1 MVKNKTNKNE
11 RAFVRIR
18 HLEQSAPPKA
28 TSGTIGWVRE
38 NLFSSPLNS
47 VLTIA
52 SLCFL
57 YLVVPP
63 FVQWAFVDAVWFGN
77 SNKDCTGYEGACWA
91 VVTARFG
98 QFVYGFYP
106 ESERWRPNL
115 VLILFVINLLPVL
128 WDRLPGRTFSAFF
141 LVSAF
146 PLVALFFIHG
156 GIGLEV
162 VPTPKWGGFML
173 NLIMAAVA
181 IIYSLPLGILLALG
195 RRSEFPIISRFCVLF
210 IEFWRGVPLITVLV
224 MASFMLPFFMPE
236 GFNFNELLR
245 ALIGLTLFS
254 SAYMAEV
261 VRGGLQAMPRG
272 QTEAARAMGL
282 TYWQSTRLIILPQAL
297 KITIPAIV
305 NTFIGLF
312 KDTSLVIVIGLFDLL
327 QVAKSSV
334 TDTNWLGLEHETYI
348 FVAIVFFVS
357 CFAMSRYSLY
367 LERKLDTNGRE

>member
-1 MVKNKTNKNE
+1 MKNKTNKNE
-11 RAFVRIR
+11 SAFVRTR
-18 HLEQSAPPKA
+18 YLEQSAPPKA
-28 TSGTIGWVRE
+28 TSGTIGWMRE
-38 NLFSSPLNS
+38 NLFASPLNA
-47 VLTIA
+47 VLTIT

-77 SNKDCTGYEGACWA
+77 SNKDCAGYEGACWA

-115 VLILFVINLLPVL
+115 VLILFVINLLPIL
-128 WDRLPGRTFSAFF
+128 WDRVPGRTFAAVF
-141 LVSAF
+141 LVSGF

-224 MASFMLPFFMPE
+224 MASFMLPFFMPD

-282 TYWQSTRLIILPQAL
+282 TYWQSIRLIILPQAL

-367 LERKLDTNGRE
+367 LERKLDTDGRE

>member
-1 MVKNKTNKNE
+1 MKNKTNKNE
-11 RAFVRIR
+11 SAFVRTR
-18 HLEQSAPPKA
+18 YLEQSAPPKA
-28 TSGTIGWVRE
+28 MSGTIGWVRE
-38 NLFSSPLNS
+38 NLFSSPLNA

-52 SLCFL
+52 SLYFL

-63 FVQWAFVDAVWFGN
+63 FVQWAVVDAVWFGS
-77 SNKDCTGYEGACWA
+77 SNKACAGYEGACWA

-128 WDRLPGRTFSAFF
+128 WDRVPGRAFSAIF
-141 LVSAF
+141 LVSGF

-195 RRSEFPIISRFCVLF
+195 RRSEFPIIRRFCVLF

-224 MASFMLPFFMPE
+224 MASFMLPFFMPD

-272 QTEAARAMGL
+272 QTEAARAIGL
-282 TYWQSTRLIILPQAL
+282 TYWQSIRLIILPQAL

-334 TDTNWLGLEHETYI
+334 TDTNWLGLEHEIYI
-348 FVAIVFFVS
+348 FVAIIFFVS

>member
-1 MVKNKTNKNE
+1 MKNKTNKNE
-11 RAFVRIR
+11 SAFVRTR
-18 HLEQSAPPKA
+18 YLEQSAPPKA
-28 TSGTIGWVRE
+28 MSGTIGWVRE
-38 NLFSSPLNS
+38 NLFSSPLNA

-52 SLCFL
+52 SLYFL

-63 FVQWAFVDAVWFGN
+63 FVQWAVVDAVWFGN
-77 SNKDCTGYEGACWA
+77 SNKACAGYEGACWA

-115 VLILFVINLLPVL
+115 VLMLFVINLLPIL
-128 WDRLPGRTFSAFF
+128 WDRVPGRTFSAIF
-141 LVSAF
+141 LVSGF

-224 MASFMLPFFMPE
+224 MASFMLPFFMPD

-282 TYWQSTRLIILPQAL
+282 TYWQSIRLIILPQAL

-334 TDTNWLGLEHETYI
+334 TDTNWLGLEHEIYI

>member
-1 MVKNKTNKNE
+1 VKNKTNKNKS
-11 RAFVRIR
+11 AFVRTR
-18 HLEQSAPPKA
+18 YLEQSAPPKA
-28 TSGTIGWVRE
+28 TSGTLGWVRE
-38 NLFSSPLNS
+38 NLFASPLNA
-47 VLTIA
+47 VLTIT

-77 SNKDCTGYEGACWA
+77 SNKDCAGYEGACWA

-115 VLILFVINLLPVL
+115 VLILFVINLLPIL
-128 WDRLPGRTFSAFF
+128 WDRVPGRTFAAVF
-141 LVSAF
+141 LVSGF

-224 MASFMLPFFMPE
+224 MASFMLPFFMPD

-282 TYWQSTRLIILPQAL
+282 TYWQSIRLIILPQAL

>member
-1 MVKNKTNKNE
+1 
-11 RAFVRIR
+11 
-18 HLEQSAPPKA
+18 
-28 TSGTIGWVRE
+28 
-38 NLFSSPLNS
+38 
-47 VLTIA
+47 
-52 SLCFL
+52 
-57 YLVVPP
+57 
-63 FVQWAFVDAVWFGN
+63 
-77 SNKDCTGYEGACWA
+77 
-91 VVTARFG
+91 
-98 QFVYGFYP
+98 
-106 ESERWRPNL
+106 
-115 VLILFVINLLPVL
+115 
-128 WDRLPGRTFSAFF
+128 
-141 LVSAF
+141 
-146 PLVALFFIHG
+146 
-156 GIGLEV
+156 
-162 VPTPKWGGFML
+162 
-173 NLIMAAVA
+173 
-181 IIYSLPLGILLALG
+181 
-195 RRSEFPIISRFCVLF
+195 
-210 IEFWRGVPLITVLV
+210 
-224 MASFMLPFFMPE
+224 MPD

-282 TYWQSTRLIILPQAL
+282 TYWQSMRLIILPQAL

-367 LERKLDTNGRE
+367 LERKLDTNHRE

>member
-1 MVKNKTNKNE
+1 MINQSKNSH
-11 RAFVRIR
+11 RAFVRAEY
-18 HLEQSAPPKA
+18 LPQSPPPVLAK
-28 TSGTIGWVRE
+28 GVIGWARE
-38 NLFSSPLNS
+38 NLFSSPLNAA
-47 VLTIA
+47 LTIA
-52 SLCFL
+52 SCCFL
-57 YLVVPP
+57 YLVIPP
-63 FVQWAFVDAVWFGN
+63 FFQWAILDAAWWGN
-77 SNKDCTGYEGACWA
+77 SNKDCAGYDGACWA

-106 ESERWRPNL
+106 EEERWRPNL
-115 VLILFVINLLPVL
+115 VLMLFVINLLPVL
-128 WDRLPGRTFSAFF
+128 WDKMPGRTIAALF
-141 LVSAF
+141 LVTGF
-146 PLVALFFIHG
+146 PLVALFLIFG

-181 IIYSLPLGILLALG
+181 IIYSLPIGILLALG

-224 MASFMLPFFMPE
+224 MASFMLPFFLPE

-245 ALIGLTLFS
+245 ALVGLTLFS

-261 VRGGLQAMPRG
+261 VRGGLQALPKG

-282 TYWQSTRLIILPQAL
+282 TYWQSIRLVIMPQAL

-348 FVAIVFFVS
+348 FVALVFFIA

-367 LERKLDTNGRE
+367 LERKLDTNRRD

>member
-1 MVKNKTNKNE
+1 M
-11 RAFVRIR
+11 
-18 HLEQSAPPKA
+18 
-28 TSGTIGWVRE
+28 RE
-38 NLFSSPLNS
+38 NLFSSPLNA
-47 VLTIA
+47 VLTI
-52 SLCFL
+52 SSFYLL
-57 YLVVPP
+57 YLVIPP
-63 FVQWAFVDAVWFGN
+63 FVQWAFIDAAWWGS
-77 SNKDCTGYEGACWA
+77 SNKDCAGYDGACWA

-106 ESERWRPNL
+106 EAERWRPNL
-115 VLILFVINLLPVL
+115 VLVLFAINLLPIL
-128 WDRLPGRTFSAFF
+128 WDRVPGRTLAALF
-141 LVSAF
+141 LVTGF

-156 GIGLEV
+156 GLGLEV

-224 MASFMLPFFMPE
+224 MASFILPFFMPD

-245 ALIGLTLFS
+245 ALVGLTLFS

-261 VRGGLQAMPRG
+261 VRGGLQALPKG
-272 QTEAARAMGL
+272 QTEAARAIGL
-282 TYWQSTRLIILPQAL
+282 TYWQSIRLVIMPQAL

-348 FVAIVFFVS
+348 FVALVFFVA
-357 CFAMSRYSLY
+357 CFAMSLYSLY
-367 LERKLDTNGRE
+367 LERKLDTDRRD

>member
-1 MVKNKTNKNE
+1 MKNKTNKNE
-11 RAFVRIR
+11 SAFVRTR
-18 HLEQSAPPKA
+18 YLEQSPPPKA
-28 TSGTIGWVRE
+28 TTGTIGWVRE
-38 NLFSSPLNS
+38 NLFASPLNA
-47 VLTIA
+47 VLTIT
-52 SLCFL
+52 SLYFL

-77 SNKDCTGYEGACWA
+77 SNKDCAGYEGACWA

-128 WDRLPGRTFSAFF
+128 WDRVPGRTFSAVF
-141 LVSAF
+141 LVSGF

-224 MASFMLPFFMPE
+224 MASFMLPFFMPD

-282 TYWQSTRLIILPQAL
+282 TYWQSIRLIILPQAL

>member
-1 MVKNKTNKNE
+1 MSDAMNKHD
-11 RAFVRIR
+11 RAFVRTE
-18 HLEQSAPPKA
+18 HLPQSPPPVS
-28 TSGTIGWVRE
+28 TSGIIGWARE
-38 NLFSSPLNS
+38 NLFSSPLNA

-52 SLCFL
+52 SFYFL

-63 FVQWAFVDAVWFGN
+63 FVQWAFIDAAWWGS
-77 SNKDCTGYEGACWA
+77 SNKDCAGYDGACWA

-106 ESERWRPNL
+106 EAERWRPNL
-115 VLILFVINLLPVL
+115 VLVLFAINLLPVL
-128 WDRLPGRTFSAFF
+128 WDRMPGRTLAALF
-141 LVSAF
+141 LITGF
-146 PLVALFFIHG
+146 PLIALFFIHG
-156 GIGLEV
+156 GLGLEV

-195 RRSEFPIISRFCVLF
+195 RRSEFPVISRFCVLF

-224 MASFMLPFFMPE
+224 MASFILPFFMPD

-245 ALIGLTLFS
+245 ALVGLTLFS

-261 VRGGLQAMPRG
+261 VRGGLQALPKG

-282 TYWQSTRLIILPQAL
+282 TYWQSIRLIIMPQAL

-348 FVAIVFFVS
+348 FVALVFFIA

-367 LERKLDTNGRE
+367 LERKLDTDHRD

>member
-1 MVKNKTNKNE
+1 MKNKTNKNE
-11 RAFVRIR
+11 SAFVRTR
-18 HLEQSAPPKA
+18 YLEQSAPPKA
-28 TSGTIGWVRE
+28 TSGTLGWVRE
-38 NLFSSPLNS
+38 NLFASPLNA
-47 VLTIA
+47 VLTIT

-77 SNKDCTGYEGACWA
+77 SNKDCAGYEGACWA

-115 VLILFVINLLPVL
+115 VLILFVINLLPIL
-128 WDRLPGRTFSAFF
+128 WDRVPGRTFAAVF
-141 LVSAF
+141 LVSGF

-224 MASFMLPFFMPE
+224 MASFMLPFFMPD

-282 TYWQSTRLIILPQAL
+282 TYWQSIRLIILPQAL

>member
-1 MVKNKTNKNE
+1 M
-11 RAFVRIR
+11 
-18 HLEQSAPPKA
+18 
-28 TSGTIGWVRE
+28 
-38 NLFSSPLNS
+38 
-47 VLTIA
+47 
-52 SLCFL
+52 
-57 YLVVPP
+57 
-63 FVQWAFVDAVWFGN
+63 
-77 SNKDCTGYEGACWA
+77 
-91 VVTARFG
+91 
-98 QFVYGFYP
+98 
-106 ESERWRPNL
+106 
-115 VLILFVINLLPVL
+115 
-128 WDRLPGRTFSAFF
+128 
-141 LVSAF
+141 
-146 PLVALFFIHG
+146 
-156 GIGLEV
+156 
-162 VPTPKWGGFML
+162 
-173 NLIMAAVA
+173 
-181 IIYSLPLGILLALG
+181 
-195 RRSEFPIISRFCVLF
+195 
-210 IEFWRGVPLITVLV
+210 PLITVLV
-224 MASFMLPFFMPE
+224 MASFMLPFFMPD

-282 TYWQSTRLIILPQAL
+282 TYWQSIRLIILPQAL

>member
-1 MVKNKTNKNE
+1 MKNKTNKNE
-11 RAFVRIR
+11 SAFVRTR
-18 HLEQSAPPKA
+18 YLEQSAPPKA

-38 NLFSSPLNS
+38 NLFASPLNA
-47 VLTIA
+47 VLTIT

-77 SNKDCTGYEGACWA
+77 SNKDCAGYEGACWA

-128 WDRLPGRTFSAFF
+128 WDRVPGRTFSAVF
-141 LVSAF
+141 LVSGF

-224 MASFMLPFFMPE
+224 MASFMLPFFMPD

-282 TYWQSTRLIILPQAL
+282 TYWQSIRLIILPQAL

>member
-1 MVKNKTNKNE
+1 MRNKTNKNE
-11 RAFVRIR
+11 RAFVRTR
-18 HLEQSAPPKA
+18 HLEQLAPPKA

-38 NLFSSPLNS
+38 NLFASPLNA
-47 VLTIA
+47 VLTIT
-52 SLCFL
+52 SLYFL

-77 SNKDCTGYEGACWA
+77 SNKDCAGYEGACWA

-128 WDRLPGRTFSAFF
+128 WDRVPGRTFSAVF
-141 LVSAF
+141 LVSGF

-224 MASFMLPFFMPE
+224 MASFMLPFFMPD

-282 TYWQSTRLIILPQAL
+282 TYWQSIRLIILPQAL

>member
-1 MVKNKTNKNE
+1 MKNKTNKNKS
-11 RAFVRIR
+11 AFVRTR
-18 HLEQSAPPKA
+18 YLEQSAPPKA
-28 TSGTIGWVRE
+28 TSGTLGWVRE
-38 NLFSSPLNS
+38 NLFASPLNA
-47 VLTIA
+47 VLTIT

-77 SNKDCTGYEGACWA
+77 SNKDCAGYEGACWA

-128 WDRLPGRTFSAFF
+128 WDRVPGRTFSAVF
-141 LVSAF
+141 LVSGF

-224 MASFMLPFFMPE
+224 MASFMLPFFMPD

-282 TYWQSTRLIILPQAL
+282 TYWQSIRLIILPQAL

>member
-1 MVKNKTNKNE
+1 
-11 RAFVRIR
+11 
-18 HLEQSAPPKA
+18 
-28 TSGTIGWVRE
+28 
-38 NLFSSPLNS
+38 
-47 VLTIA
+47 
-52 SLCFL
+52 
-57 YLVVPP
+57 
-63 FVQWAFVDAVWFGN
+63 
-77 SNKDCTGYEGACWA
+77 
-91 VVTARFG
+91 
-98 QFVYGFYP
+98 
-106 ESERWRPNL
+106 
-115 VLILFVINLLPVL
+115 
-128 WDRLPGRTFSAFF
+128 
-141 LVSAF
+141 
-146 PLVALFFIHG
+146 
-156 GIGLEV
+156 
-162 VPTPKWGGFML
+162 
-173 NLIMAAVA
+173 
-181 IIYSLPLGILLALG
+181 
-195 RRSEFPIISRFCVLF
+195 
-210 IEFWRGVPLITVLV
+210 
-224 MASFMLPFFMPE
+224 MLPFFMPD

-282 TYWQSTRLIILPQAL
+282 TYWQSIRLIILPQAL

-367 LERKLDTNGRE
+367 LERKLDTNGREWLKG

>member
-1 MVKNKTNKNE
+1 MKNKTNKNKS
-11 RAFVRIR
+11 AFVRTR
-18 HLEQSAPPKA
+18 YLEQSAPPKA
-28 TSGTIGWVRE
+28 TSGTLGWVRE
-38 NLFSSPLNS
+38 NLFASPLNA
-47 VLTIA
+47 VLTIT

-77 SNKDCTGYEGACWA
+77 SNKDCAGYEGACWA

-115 VLILFVINLLPVL
+115 VLILFVINLLPIL
-128 WDRLPGRTFSAFF
+128 WDRVPGRTFAAVF
-141 LVSAF
+141 LVSGF

-224 MASFMLPFFMPE
+224 MASFMLPFFMPD

-282 TYWQSTRLIILPQAL
+282 TYWQSIRLIILPQAL

>member
-1 MVKNKTNKNE
+1 VENKTNKNE
-11 RAFVRIR
+11 SAFVRTR
-18 HLEQSAPPKA
+18 YLEQSAPPKA
-28 TSGTIGWVRE
+28 MSGTIGWVRE
-38 NLFSSPLNS
+38 NLFSSPLNA

-52 SLCFL
+52 SLYFL

-77 SNKDCTGYEGACWA
+77 SNKDCAGYEGACWA

-115 VLILFVINLLPVL
+115 VLMLFVINLLPVL
-128 WDRLPGRTFSAFF
+128 WDRVPGRTFSAIF
-141 LVSAF
+141 LVSGF

-224 MASFMLPFFMPE
+224 MASFMLPFFMPD

-272 QTEAARAMGL
+272 QAEAARAMGL
-282 TYWQSTRLIILPQAL
+282 TYWQSIRLIILPQAL

-334 TDTNWLGLEHETYI
+334 TDPNWLGLEHETYI
-348 FVAIVFFVS
+348 FVAIVFFIS

-367 LERKLDTNGRE
+367 LERKLDTKGRE

>member
-1 MVKNKTNKNE
+1 MKNKTNKNE
-11 RAFVRIR
+11 SAFVRTR
-18 HLEQSAPPKA
+18 YLEQSAPPKA
-28 TSGTIGWVRE
+28 TSGTLGWVRE
-38 NLFSSPLNS
+38 NLFASPLNA
-47 VLTIA
+47 VLTIT

-77 SNKDCTGYEGACWA
+77 SNKDCAGYEGACWA

-115 VLILFVINLLPVL
+115 VLILFVINLLPIL
-128 WDRLPGRTFSAFF
+128 WDRVPGRTFAAVF
-141 LVSAF
+141 LVSGF

-224 MASFMLPFFMPE
+224 MASFMLPFFMPD

-254 SAYMAEV
+254 STYMAEV

-282 TYWQSTRLIILPQAL
+282 TYWQSIRLIILPQAL